1 MESTQIIED
10 AKKYFGK
17 NRSLLKKR
25 VLSFK
30 IDGSEYRK
38 LHKQLK
44 SLTSQPFDLRYLIF
58 DDVIDWIKE
67 KKFSEIDWHW
77 LGDLSWKIDIL
88 LNEGVGKGYD
98 WDKKLALKCNG
109 TAKILRLYISDVIP
123 CFVIDTCYMTYS
135 KKENYYEFGPI
146 IKLSNS
152 EKQLVNQI
160 KSFFKNQSLTFIDK
174 KTALTNHPEL
184 YSDCNSD
191 GNVTFFDAVFCDT
204 SNYQDE
210 IIRFNDNDIFDQ
222 TGKK

>member
-109 TAKILRLYISDVIP
+109 TAKILRLYI
-123 CFVIDTCYMTYS
+123 F
-135 KKENYYEFGPI
+135 
-146 IKLSNS
+146 
-152 EKQLVNQI
+152 
-160 KSFFKNQSLTFIDK
+160 
-174 KTALTNHPEL
+174 
-184 YSDCNSD
+184 
-191 GNVTFFDAVFCDT
+191 
-204 SNYQDE
+204 
-210 IIRFNDNDIFDQ
+210 
-222 TGKK
+222 